1 MYLERQSVSFK
12 APPMRLVAFRFLF
25 IYFLLNITPWFWFY
39 QIPGISFLNEIY
51 VSGDFWFV
59 DMVNRHL
66 LHVKDKLNT
75 NGMGSGDTSFAW
87 AQFYSYLIL
96 SLLGCLVW
104 TLLDRKRVK
113 YDILNYILINI
124 VRYNI
129 AMIALNYGIIKLFAL
144 QMIYPNLHMMA
155 TPLGDLLPM
164 RFSWL
169 FLGYSTPY
177 QVFSGVMEVMVGLL
191 LLNRK
196 TVTLGALMGTAV
208 FTHVFLLN
216 MSYDIPVK
224 LLAMQTVISCLFLAA
239 CDWNRVWNFFFRNNT
254 VGPATYLD
262 MPLTKKWLRIGRY
275 VFKAVFIL
283 LVVILPLKQAWSR
296 HKNQST
302 ITDMAPITSG
312 IYTIKTFTKNNNTI
326 PIKMND
332 EMQWKDF
339 IFEKNGSGSILTQDT
354 LFRQRYRRGYF
365 DYKPDTLN
373 QVIVFRKPMYGTSLF
388 EMRYII
394 PNDSTISL
402 WGKVRDDYLY
412 FELVRAD
419 RRFQLSE
426 NQFHWISEANR

>member
-1 MYLERQSVSFK
+1 
-12 APPMRLVAFRFLF
+12 MRLVAFRFLF